1 MDNTSYHP
9 SKETA
14 LESVLQRRII
24 KRLEKEGWMVVKL
37 TLTNLPGLPDLM
49 ALKEGVARFIE
60 VKREG
65 QSPRPLQL
73 YRHRQLKERGFDV
86 EVLTE

>member
-1 MDNTSYHP
+1 MSNTSCHP
-9 SKETA
+9 NKETA

-49 ALKEGVARFIE
+49 ALREGVAKFIE
-60 VKREG
+60 VKRPG
-65 QSPRPLQL
+65 QVPRPLQV
-73 YRHRQLKERGFDV
+73 YRHRQLRDRGFDV